1 MQGQRHVAVL
11 MGGWSAEREISLW
24 CGTACA
30 DALERLG
37 HRVTRVDVDRDI
49 AAVLTNL
56 RPDAAL
62 NLLHGPLG
70 GDGTI
75 QALLEL
81 LAIPYSHSGVMAA
94 AIATRKDMAKSVF
107 RDQGIRVPK
116 GRVLSRFEAG
126 QSHAL
131 APPYVIKPLSEG
143 SSLGVLFVM
152 TADAPPPPELLAD
165 SWRFGDMVMCETYIP
180 GLELACAVVDDRA
193 LSVVET
199 IMHRPFNDHAE
210 KMDPIGSPTKLPA
223 PLPPEVY
230 AEVQR
235 LSLAAHR
242 ALGCRGVTRT
252 DLRYDPSRG
261 VDGVFVLEINNQPGM
276 MATSLVPEI
285 AAHAGIGFDQ
295 LVAWMLQDAS
305 LNR

>member
-1 MQGQRHVAVL
+1 MQDQRHVAVL
-11 MGGWSAEREISLW
+11 MGGWSAEREISIW

-37 HRVTRVDVDRDI
+37 HRVTRVDVGRDI
-49 AAVLTNL
+49 ATVLTQL
-56 RPDAAL
+56 RPDVAL
-62 NLLHGPLG
+62 NLLHGPPG
-70 GDGTI
+70 GDGTV

-81 LAIPYSHSGVMAA
+81 LGIPYSHSGVMAA
-94 AIATRKDMAKSVF
+94 AVATRKDVAKSIF
-107 RDQGIRVPK
+107 RDHGIRVPE

-126 QSHAL
+126 RAHAL
-131 APPYVIKPLSEG
+131 PPPYVVKPLAEG

-152 TADAPPPPELLAD
+152 DADEPPPAELLEEA
-165 SWRFGDMVMCETYIP
+165 WRFGDAVICETYIP

-193 LSVVET
+193 LGVVET
-199 IMHRPFNDHAE
+199 VMHRRFNDHAE
-210 KMDPIGSPTKLPA
+210 KMDPVGSPTKLPA
-223 PLPPEVY
+223 PLPPDVY

-252 DLRYDPSRG
+252 DLRYDPSKG
-261 VDGVFVLEINNQPGM
+261 VEGVFVLELNNQPGM

-295 LVAWMLQDAS
+295 LVEWMLQDAS
-305 LNR
+305 LSR